1 MFNIKQLIFT
11 KDIAFSDIANSWLMS
26 NYNSVKESTYFDYKY
41 VIKKYF
47 NPELKDKSIKQ
58 LLKYDFNILINN
70 LNNLDKTSIKKI
82 VTILKSILK
91 YAERKYDVDFKLDL
105 IKVID
110 KETKEIKIFTTREK
124 KKLVNHCYN
133 SEILKEVGILVSL
146 YTGLRIGELCA
157 LKWKDIDLNKDILTV
172 NHTLQRVSTDKGTK
186 ILFGPPK
193 TRSSLRQIPINK
205 TLHNILYRIY
215 VLNNYNKNSFFLTGS
230 TTEFI
235 EPRNYQYTFK
245 VLLENLKIPYHNF
258 HILRHT
264 FATDCI
270 NINMDVKTLSRILG
284 HSNVNITLNKY
295 VHPSF
300 KKAKVYLERI

>member
-1 MFNIKQLIFT
+1 MFNIKQFIFT
-11 KDIAFSDIANSWLMS
+11 KDITFSDIVNSWLMS
-26 NYNSVKESTYFDYKY
+26 KYNSVKESTYCDYQY
-41 VIKKYF
+41 ITRKYF
-47 NPELKDKSIKQ
+47 YPELKDKSIKE

-70 LNNLDKTSIKKI
+70 LNNLDKTSIKTI

-110 KETKEIKIFTTREK
+110 NDTKEIQIFSTREK

-133 SEILKEVGILVSL
+133 SEILKEIGVLVSL

-157 LKWKDIDLNKDILTV
+157 LKWEDIDLNKDILTV
-172 NHTLQRVSTDKGTK
+172 NHTLQRVKTDNGTR

-193 TRSSLRQIPINK
+193 SRSSLRQIPINK
-205 TLHNILYRIY
+205 TLHNILYKIHM
-215 VLNNYNKNSFFLTGS
+215 LNNYNKNSFFLTGS
-230 TTEFI
+230 TTKFI

-245 VLLENLKIPYHNF
+245 VLLENLKIPYYNF

-270 NINMDVKTLSRILG
+270 NINMDVKTLSKILG

-300 KKAKVYLERI
+300 KQAKIYLEKI